1 MRCSGHR
8 AISAALA
15 LTFDNLGEASRL
27 SRGDRVSSVGGD
39 PSVTEA
45 LPRLLDELDAC
56 GLRTTFFV
64 EAVNCELYPDA
75 VREIAARGHELG
87 MHGWLH
93 ERWVALSGVV
103 EREVIERAMAA
114 FASLG
119 LKPRGFR
126 PPGGLLNQGSPA
138 LLRAAG
144 IEWCSPEGGEFG
156 VRDGLAYV
164 PFEWELVDAY
174 HLMDQFSKLR
184 VSRGDGA
191 APLEAEAVLSRL
203 ASGVRTAAGEGRA
216 ATVILH
222 PFLMLDP
229 AWWAGVLDLLSQ
241 IAALARDGSL
251 WVGPGGALAR
261 EPRAL

>member
-1 MRCSGHR
+1 
-8 AISAALA
+8 
-15 LTFDNLGEASRL
+15 
-27 SRGDRVSSVGGD
+27 
-39 PSVTEA
+39 VTEA
-45 LPRLLDELDAC
+45 LPRLLDELDGC
-56 GLRTTFFV
+56 GLRATFFV
-64 EAVNCELYPDA
+64 EGINCELYPDA

-119 LKPRGFR
+119 LTPRGFR

-144 IEWCSPEGGEFG
+144 IEWCSPEGDEFG
-156 VRDGLAYV
+156 VREGLAYV
-164 PFEWELVDAY
+164 PFDWELVDAY
-174 HLMDQFSKLR
+174 HLMGAFSELR
-184 VSRGDGA
+184 VSRGDRP
-191 APLEAEAVLSRL
+191 APLDAEAAQSRL
-203 ASGVRTAAGEGRA
+203 SAAIEA
-216 ATVILH
+216 AAAAHAQATVIMH

-229 AWWAGVLDLLSQ
+229 AWWAGVRELLAQ
-241 IAALARDGSL
+241 IAGLARDGALS
-251 WVGPGGALAR
+251 VGPGGALAR